1 MKNLFLI
8 THYLFFFVLF
18 LSVCIFSEDT
28 TEQNNKKNSFVLI
41 AVIGMALF
49 AFVIAGVFDGSG
61 FQSPDPIGKVN
72 GEELSITDFRNQ
84 MDVLKKSYNFND
96 LQALTTAWDESI
108 RTELLEQEI
117 NELGIGSSVD
127 HLEYF
132 LSQSPSFSSD
142 QRFLNDAGLFDVN
155 KFSNFIAELK
165 EINPQSYTQWSIQ
178 ENQFNQQI
186 KVNTYLNLVA
196 SGLNS
201 TFFEGKKQ
209 FENSNAIADISF
221 IKIPYSTIS
230 DSLITVKNSEISKY
244 IKENP
249 DDYEQKSTRGI
260 NYVIFSESPS
270 KQDELELRSKINSLL
285 NERVEYNQVSKLNE
299 TLPGF
304 LSTTDLE
311 LFLSENSD
319 IAFDSIYR
327 PKGYFSSDHA
337 QMIFNLN
344 NNNTYGPYVDGDFL
358 KISKMLN
365 KKKNGNV
372 RASHILIS
380 YNGAQGASPQITR
393 TKNEARSEANRILR
407 LVRSNPNNFSSL
419 ALDLSDGP
427 SKSNGGDLGF
437 FQEGTMVKPFN
448 DYVFSNRVGRI
459 GLVETDFGFHVIKIA
474 AKEDVV
480 LVGTLALK
488 NIPSERTS
496 DSIFNIASKFEIDLA
511 NTIDINQTA
520 SNLDFEVKSLSSI
533 GELDHDLP
541 NMENQRRLV
550 QWLFNEETNVD
561 DYKRF
566 DLSSGGYVI
575 VQLTEKIEEG
585 LMSPGL
591 ASLSVLPILKNKK
604 KAKIIIDN
612 NKKFKSLEELASSN
626 ELEIINVSAL
636 NQSTPIVAQAGFEP
650 KIIGTAFG
658 LDIDGVSS
666 LFEGETGVYMIKLN
680 NIKNAED
687 VDSYSAFEN
696 QITNKLRTNLDFNV
710 IQSLKKSAEI
720 SDNRKEYY

>member
-1 MKNLFLI
+1 MAILGNLR
-8 THYLFFFVLF
+8 
-18 LSVCIFSEDT
+18 
-28 TEQNNKKNSFVLI
+28 KNSFVLI

-72 GEELSITDFRNQ
+72 GEELSINDFRNQ

-108 RTELLEQEI
+108 RSKLLEQQI
-117 NELGIGSSVD
+117 DELGLGSSTD

-132 LSQSPSFSSD
+132 LSQSPSFNSD
-142 QRFLNDAGLFDVN
+142 QRFLNDAGFFDIN

-165 EINPQSYTQWSIQ
+165 EINPESYVQWSNQ
-178 ENQFNQQI
+178 EKQFNDQI

-201 TFFEGKKQ
+201 TFFEGRNQ
-209 FENSNAIADISF
+209 YERSNSIADISF
-221 IKIPYSTIS
+221 VKIPYSTIN
-230 DSLITVKNSEISKY
+230 DSLVSVSNSEVSKY
-244 IKENP
+244 IKDNP
-249 DDYEQKSTRGI
+249 QDFEQKSTRDI

-270 KQDELELRSKINSLL
+270 AQDESDLRNKMNNLL
-285 NERVEYNQVSKLNE
+285 NERSEYNQVSKLNE

-304 LSTTDLE
+304 LSTGDLE
-311 LFLSENSD
+311 FFLSENSD
-319 IAFDSIYR
+319 IPYDSIYR
-327 PKGYFSSDHA
+327 PKGFYSSDHA
-337 QMIFNLN
+337 QMIFNLE
-344 NNNTYGPYVDGDFL
+344 NNNTYGPYIDGDFL
-358 KISKMLN
+358 KISKMIN
-365 KKKNGNV
+365 KKSNGNV

-393 TKNEARSEANRILR
+393 TKDEARNEANRILK
-407 LVRSNPNNFSSL
+407 LARSNSDSFSSY
-419 ALDLSDGP
+419 ALEFSDGP
-427 SKSNGGDLGF
+427 SKTNGGDLGF

-459 GLVETDFGFHVIKIA
+459 GLVETDFGFHVIKVV

-511 NTIDINQTA
+511 DTSDINKTA
-520 SNLDFEVKSLSSI
+520 NNLDFEVKNLTSI

-541 NMENQRRLV
+541 NMTSQRRLV
-550 QWLFNEETNVD
+550 QWLFEPETNVN
-561 DYKRF
+561 DYRRF

-575 VQLTEKIEEG
+575 VQLTEKNQEG

-604 KAKIIIDN
+604 KAKIIIKE
-612 NKKFKSLEELASSN
+612 NKSFNTLEELASN
-626 ELEIINVSAL
+626 NGLEIQNVSAL

-650 KIIGTAFG
+650 KVIGNAFR
-658 LDIDGVSS
+658 LDIEGTSS

-680 NIKNAED
+680 SFKSAEEIEN
-687 VDSYSAFEN
+687 YSAFEN
-696 QITNKLRTNLDFNV
+696 QLTNKIRTNLDFNV
-710 IQSLKKSAEI
+710 VQSLKKSADI
-720 SDNRKEYY
+720 SDNRSEYY